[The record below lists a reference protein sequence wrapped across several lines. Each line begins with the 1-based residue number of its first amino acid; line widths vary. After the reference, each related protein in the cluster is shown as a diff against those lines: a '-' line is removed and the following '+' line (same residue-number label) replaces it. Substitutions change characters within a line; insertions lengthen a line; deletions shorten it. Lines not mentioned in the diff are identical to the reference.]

1 LVLRP
6 RSASA
11 ALFSSTIPNII
22 VNNPHDPHLAFTPLL
37 IVQPLLSRRTHSS
50 AHEQDPRHGSCARRF
65 QRTRDTIQPSPGRN
79 VGIWHLNPALHS
91 PRPAATPPM
100 PLCGPYRGGW
110 TRSSRVC
117 NCQEMDRM
125 GGRHCI
131 LLAQPDARR
140 EKKEKKSTH
149 SFSGNEAGRS
159 QSRISGHFDMI
170 PYD

>member
-1 LVLRP
+1 MVLRP

-22 VNNPHDPHLAFTPLL
+22 VSNPHDPHLAFTPLL

-50 AHEQDPRHGSCARRF
+50 AHEQDPRHGSCARRS
-65 QRTRDTIQPSPGRN
+65 QRTRDTIQPSPGRS
-79 VGIWHLNPALHS
+79 VGIWHLNPVPHS

-117 NCQEMDRM
+117 NCQEMDRSH
-125 GGRHCI
+125 GGPTLHIIGATRRPQRKEGKKAHTASQATKPEDRSRA
-131 LLAQPDARR
+131 LA
-140 EKKEKKSTH
+140 
-149 SFSGNEAGRS
+149 G
-159 QSRISGHFDMI
+159 ISI
-170 PYD
+170 